1 MSKFNPAKTDNIAWV
16 KITSRN
22 IDQANSSIRPFI
34 LREEY
39 GRIHT
44 IMLKFL
50 SVMNLDTY

>member
-22 IDQANSSIRPFI
+22 IDQANFSIRPFI